1 MEDEKHRKSPFK
13 KFCQMNTEQD
23 AMLVIDWLV
32 KVSPLSYRILQ
43 FFVQH
48 MDHYNAII
56 CSYKVLQERF
66 EVSRASVA
74 NAIRILREYQFV
86 FAVKTGSSNVYLVNK
101 TLYWNSWGSNYAKAE
116 FGVKLIV
123 SLSEQNKATQNRIQR
138 QLQTQRESHLKDTKR
153 LPPLSNAVL
162 EQLRKQAQSSV
173 YLPFDLPSKSKF
185 TVNRVPIK
193 LSPEEKRLLE
203 LMLS

>member
-1 MEDEKHRKSPFK
+1 MLDEDQRKSPFK
-13 KFCQMNTEQD
+13 KFCQVNTEKD
-23 AMLVIDWLV
+23 AVLAIDWLV

-48 MDHYNAII
+48 MDHYNALI
-56 CSYKVLQERF
+56 CSYKLLQERF

-74 NAIRILREYQFV
+74 NAIRVLREYQFI

-101 TLYWNSWGSNYAKAE
+101 TLYWNSWGSNYASAE

-123 SLSEQNKATQNRIQR
+123 SLSEQSEATQRRIQK

-153 LPPLSNAVL
+153 LPPLSDAVL
-162 EQLRKQAQSSV
+162 EHLRKQVQSPV
-173 YLPFDLPSKSKF
+173 YLPSELPSKSKPK
-185 TVNRVPIK
+185 VNRVPIK

-203 LMLS
+203 LLN